1 MQSAKF
7 EKLGSQTG
15 RPRASMRGKRQP
27 KRQTLRLSQFEA
39 VHRDGNKKTLA
50 AASQSSTF
58 ELIKKEGLRVAFHL
72 DEALQ
77 DQSDFF
83 NTYHSKDG
91 TNLIDFR
98 ATLNVH
104 LEDEALKRFQ
114 EELSGF
120 HDGSNE
126 LSFHPSMNMLRSNRR
141 VGSKDSIGLS
151 GEESKLGSITELMDD
166 GDSSLERSSGNRS
179 DNSFMLKTG
188 SLVETRGSRQMEA
201 PFNLT
206 RPVDLCAVLFLTPRS
221 IGFLFLLQVFIVV
234 IAALIGFYWR

>member
-15 RPRASMRGKRQP
+15 ILRASMRGKRQP

-91 TNLIDFR
+91 KNLIDFR

-120 HDGSNE
+120 HDGSHE
-126 LSFHPSMNMLRSNRR
+126 LSFHPSMNMLR
-141 VGSKDSIGLS
+141 SIGLS
-151 GEESKLGSITELMDD
+151 GEESKLGSITEPMDD

-188 SLVETRGSRQMEA
+188 SLVETRGSRQMET